1 MKPNSNEIIGL
12 DRLNRPVQVGDQIVD
27 ASGKKYTVTERGTCQ
42 GVDGKEVKFSD
53 LHGVELDLF
62 LSSIGKINGSAVE
75 ESKPVEAK
83 KPNLHAYDD
92 PKLTGPVKKQ
102 PKEKKPRKT
111 DAGIARNK
119 LGLVMVSAVAAEA
132 GFHGR
137 GATAVLREASVNV
150 IKRGPN
156 NYVSLEDKDKALD
169 VLRYKVTHP
178 AVKVC
183 CEAPAVEKLK
193 QARVE
198 LKKVAEAVELSGYT
212 DQQLAD
218 ELRRRGFEVTAT
230 KTVTINL

>member
-1 MKPNSNEIIGL
+1 MKQTKKEVIGL
-12 DRLNRPVQVGDQIVD
+12 DRLNRPVYPGDKIMD
-27 ASGKKYTVTERGTCQ
+27 SEGKKYTVTERGACKSAY
-42 GVDGKEVKFSD
+42 GKEVKFSD
-53 LHGVELDLF
+53 LRGIELDGF
-62 LSSIGKINGSAVE
+62 ISSLENITGPTVE
-75 ESKPVEAK
+75 ASKPVEAP
-83 KPNLHAYDD
+83 KPSMRAYDE
-92 PKLTGPVKKQ
+92 PKLSGPAKTQ

-156 NYVSLEDKDKALD
+156 NYVNQEDKDKALD

-178 AVKVC
+178 AIKVC
-183 CEAPAVEKLK
+183 CEAPAVQELEEI
-193 QARVE
+193 RVE
-198 LKKVAEAVELSGYT
+198 VERVAETVELAGYT
-212 DQQLAD
+212 DQQIAD

-230 KTVTINL
+230 KVVTITL

>member
-1 MKPNSNEIIGL
+1 MKQDTKEVIGL
-12 DRLNRPVQVGDQIVD
+12 DRLNRPVYPGDKITD
-27 ASGKKYTVTERGTCQ
+27 FEGKKYTVTERGACKSA
-42 GVDGKEVKFSD
+42 DGKEVKFSD
-53 LHGVELDLF
+53 IHGIELVTEN
-62 LSSIGKINGSAVE
+62 KPASAVE
-75 ESKPVEAK
+75 ASKPVEAP
-83 KPNLHAYDD
+83 KPSMHAYDD

-132 GFHGR
+132 GFKGR

-156 NYVSLEDKDKALD
+156 NYVSLEDKEKALD

-183 CEAPAVEKLK
+183 CEAPAV
-193 QARVE
+193 QALEEIRVE
-198 LKKVAEAVELSGYT
+198 VEKVADAVELSGYT

-218 ELRRRGFEVTAT
+218 ELRRRGFDVTAT
-230 KTVTINL
+230 KVVTITL

>member
-1 MKPNSNEIIGL
+1 MKQNTKELIGL
-12 DRLNRPVQVGDQIVD
+12 DRLNRPVYPGDKIMD
-27 ASGKKYTVTERGTCQ
+27 FEGKKYTVTERGSCKSA
-42 GVDGKEVKFSD
+42 DGKEVKFSD
-53 LHGVELDLF
+53 LHGIELDGF
-62 LSSIGKINGSAVE
+62 ISSLENITGPTVE
-75 ESKPVEAK
+75 ASKPVEAP
-83 KPNLHAYDD
+83 KPSMHDYDD
-92 PKLTGPVKKQ
+92 PKLTKTQ

-119 LGLVMVSAVAAEA
+119 LGLVMVSVVAAEA

-183 CEAPAVEKLK
+183 CEAPAV
-193 QARVE
+193 QALEEMRVE
-198 LKKVAEAVELSGYT
+198 VENVAEAVELAGYT

-230 KTVTINL
+230 KTVVVSL

>member
-27 ASGKKYTVTERGTCQ
+27 ASGKKYTVTERGKCKAA
-42 GVDGKEVKFSD
+42 DGKEVNFSD
-53 LHGVELDLF
+53 LKGIELDLF
-62 LSSIGKINGSAVE
+62 LSSLENITGPTVE
-75 ESKPVEAK
+75 ASNPVEAK
-83 KPNLHAYDD
+83 KPTLHAYDD
-92 PKLTGPVKKQ
+92 PKLAGTVKKQ

-111 DAGIARNK
+111 DAGTARNK

-183 CEAPAVEKLK
+183 CEAPAV
-193 QARVE
+193 QALEEIRVE
-198 LKKVAEAVELSGYT
+198 VEKVAEAVEIAGYT